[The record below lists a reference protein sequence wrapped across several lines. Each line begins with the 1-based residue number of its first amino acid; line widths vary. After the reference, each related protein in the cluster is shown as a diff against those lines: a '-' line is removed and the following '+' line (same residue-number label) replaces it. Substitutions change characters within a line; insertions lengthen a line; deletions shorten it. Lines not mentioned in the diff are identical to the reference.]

1 MDSAMDGESKAAEM
15 VNALVNEY
23 RARCLWFL
31 RPDYYP
37 RSMEERLRILDYIE
51 RYGDREAFQKAA
63 TVRRWLSHP
72 SSAGS
77 AVS

>member
-1 MDSAMDGESKAAEM
+1 MDGEGDVAKA
-15 VNALVNEY
+15 VNALVDEY

-31 RPDYYP
+31 RSDYYP
-37 RSMEERLRILDYIE
+37 RSTDERLRILDYIV
-51 RYGDREAFQKAA
+51 RYGDREAYRKAT
-63 TVRRWLSHP
+63 TVRRWLLHP